1 MQSTRRL
8 WVVVAVAGL
17 GASLAILTRA
27 PQFVLATAGV
37 GGWLLV
43 AQALA
48 VRAFARLDRALTV
61 TQTVTPD
68 VAVRDGVV
76 QCRIEVTL
84 DAPQS
89 VPVACTATLPPS
101 VRPETGGATLRVAVP
116 PGETSAV
123 ATRECRTDTAG
134 TVQFDPPT
142 VTVTGPYGLF
152 STQHTATAAPTL
164 DVEPTGPRDVQIGR
178 GTDQLASLFGVYGG
192 GDIGTGLDPAEL
204 REYVPSDSWR
214 HIDWNATARRNGPHT
229 REYEPDT
236 DAEFRLVF
244 DHSAALDVGPPGQ
257 TMLAFL
263 RDVALD
269 TVAAAERAG
278 DPLGFAAVDAGGVV
292 RRHQSTTAPD
302 GYRRISN
309 ALTALEAGDGRS
321 GTSVDTPN
329 RAVSRRTRQ
338 RRANRLTAAD
348 ADDAFAARLRP
359 LCEPYAA
366 VVGRTAET
374 PLRGV
379 VQSLRADTT
388 AQTHV
393 FLFTTDQDRAA
404 VYDATELA
412 AQVASQVTVF
422 VAPTVLFAT
431 DALADLDDATARY
444 RSFESF
450 RTTLEEVGSVRA
462 FGVAPGD
469 RLEAL
474 LRARPEVT
482 GEPRVTGAAPSG
494 GGERAGGDG

>member
-1 MQSTRRL
+1 MQPARRL

-17 GASLAILTRA
+17 GALLALLTRA

-48 VRAFARLDRALTV
+48 VRAFARVDRSLTV

-76 QCRIEVTL
+76 QCRLEATL
-84 DAPQS
+84 DAPRS

-101 VRPETGGATLRVAVP
+101 VRPETDGDATLRAVVP

-123 ATRECRTDTAG
+123 ATRECRADTAG
-134 TVQFDPPT
+134 TVQFDPPA
-142 VTVTGPYGLF
+142 VTVAGPYGLF
-152 STQHTATAAPTL
+152 GTQHTATAAPTL
-164 DVEPTGPRDVQIGR
+164 DVEPTEPRDVRIGR
-178 GTDQLASLFGVYGG
+178 GTAQPVSSFGVYGG
-192 GDIGTGLDPAEL
+192 GDVGTGLDPAEL
-204 REYVPSDSWR
+204 REYVSGDPRR
-214 HIDWNATARRNGPHT
+214 HIDWNATARRNEPHT
-229 REYEPDT
+229 REYEPDA

-244 DHSAALDVGPPGQ
+244 DHSAALGVGPPGQ
-257 TMLAFL
+257 TILAFL

-278 DPLGFAAVDAGGVV
+278 DPLGLVAVDADGVA
-292 RRHQSTTAPD
+292 RRRQSTTAPD
-302 GYRRISN
+302 GYRQIAN
-309 ALTALEAGDGRS
+309 ALAAVEAGGDRTEG
-321 GTSVDTPN
+321 GIDTTN

-338 RRANRLTAAD
+338 RRADRLAD
-348 ADDAFAARLRP
+348 ADGTFASRLRP
-359 LCEPYAA
+359 LCEPYAT
-366 VVGRTAET
+366 VVGQSAET

-379 VQSLRADTT
+379 VQSLRADAT

-393 FLFTTDQDRAA
+393 LLFTTDQDRAA

-412 AQVASQVTVF
+412 AQVASRVTVF

-450 RTTLEEVGSVRA
+450 RATLEGVGPVRA
-462 FGVAPGD
+462 FEVAPGD

-474 LRARPEVT
+474 LRARPAAT
-482 GEPRVTGAAPSG
+482 GGGRATGATQSG
-494 GGERAGGDG
+494 GDEQPGGAG